1 MGERGEILQTLPKN
15 TSPDHGSGYQPQISG
30 LPWNSLQDVPTCTLK
45 PSGVSQRD
53 LLDKIFLQNEIA
65 GICLIKKDAVKGRLV
80 AP

>member
-1 MGERGEILQTLPKN
+1 MGERGEILQTLSKV
-15 TSPDHGSGYQPQISG
+15 TSPVHGSRSAVNSSG

-53 LLDKIFLQNEIA
+53 LLNKIFLQNEIA
-65 GICLIKKDAVKGRLV
+65 GMCSIKKDAVKGRLV